1 MSFQMPADDAAR
13 VDQRPKTVF
22 MSLKNKLEMPG
33 VAALLAPCTRH
44 LNQNQY
50 ARMLGGW
57 KSLRQYHVYGFVRLG
72 SVVAIIAAEEQQPGA
87 GRLLAFSV
95 DPRFRLRGM
104 GRRLLVE
111 TFCSLKLESLSVDTV
126 DQTFG
131 FYQRNLFD
139 VVSTRDAGQGI
150 TLYSMLLTREKL
162 FAAYDHEYSSGAVL
176 YTQQGEHRLYAVVT
190 ELSGN
195 TGLPKGHVEKGE
207 SNEQAAL
214 REIYEETGIRAHIV
228 PGFEGELV
236 YPQGRGMLKHFY
248 YFLASFDPAQHF
260 ITGDVVKAEL
270 LPYDQAMRKL
280 SFMDVRQLL
289 RRAEVFLNS
298 GVFSKKP

>member
-1 MSFQMPADDAAR
+1 MSFQQETPRA
-13 VDQRPKTVF
+13 DQRPKTVF

-44 LNQNQY
+44 LDQNQF

-57 KSLRQYHVYGFVRLG
+57 KSLRQYHVYGFVRMG
-72 SVVAIIAAEEQQPGA
+72 AVIAIMAVEEQTPGA
-87 GRLLAFSV
+87 GRLLVLSV
-95 DPRFRLRGM
+95 DPRFRMRGM
-104 GRRLLVE
+104 GRRLVVE
-111 TFCSLKLESLSVDTV
+111 TFCSLKLDSLSVETV
-126 DQTFG
+126 EETLG
-131 FYQRNLFD
+131 FYQRNLFE
-139 VVSTRDAGQGI
+139 VVSSRDAGQGI
-150 TLYSMLLTREKL
+150 LLYACLLTRQKL
-162 FAAYDHEYSSGAVL
+162 YAGYAHEYSSGAVL
-176 YTQQGEHRLYAVVT
+176 FCQQGEERLYAVVT

-195 TGLPKGHVEKGE
+195 AGLPKGHVEAGE
-207 SNEQAAL
+207 SNEEAAL
-214 REIYEETGIRAHIV
+214 REIYEETGIHARIV

-248 YFLASFDPAQHF
+248 YFLACFDPEQRF

-270 LPYDQAMRKL
+270 LPYDQAMQKL

-298 GVFSKKP
+298 GAFSEGC